1 MMLNFKVTMV
11 ADALATYTDA
21 EHNASLAT
29 FYSIFGD
36 VQTVDEAI
44 AALDRGTSMV
54 TARKPA
60 MAAGPRMRED
70 QKAG

>member
-1 MMLNFKVTMV
+1 MMMNFKVTMV

-44 AALDRGTSMV
+44 AALDRGASMV
-54 TARKPA
+54 AAREVA
-60 MAAGPRMRED
+60 IAEGPGEQR
-70 QKAG
+70 KAG